1 MIFVRVKRT
10 KELIESNTRSDL
22 KEQNH
27 WQLNI
32 MDTLILNISLV
43 DFFLNFARVNKGE
56 CVRS

>member
-1 MIFVRVKRT
+1 MIFVRV

-22 KEQNH
+22 KEQNY

-32 MDTLILNISLV
+32 TDTLILNISLV